1 MRQAYST
8 EEFLLS
14 DSVKLPRNVR
24 GKRPEFFET
33 PGVDEA
39 MSMIMVLA
47 QEFSVLRDRLD
58 SAEIVA
64 ARHGIPL
71 AQEIEALVLDEA
83 TLKAREVARQG
94 FYERLFYLAAQRR
107 AELEQKQTD
116 EGFRKAIDE
125 IGQGGA

>member
-1 MRQAYST
+1 M
-8 EEFLLS
+8 S

-71 AQEIEALVLDEA
+71 AQEIESLVLDEA
-83 TLKAREVARQG
+83 ALKAREAARQG

-107 AELEQKQTD
+107 AELEQKQTA
-116 EGFRKAIDE
+116 EGFRKTIDD